1 MKRELTPE
9 QKKIFRDYY
18 IDRAKTI
25 TGQVLV
31 VVFGVLMPAMTMLLR
46 RRFLPLW
53 LNLAIAGIGLVLI
66 LTSKAA
72 KDAEAEEKRWRR

>member
-1 MKRELTPE
+1 MKRDLTPE

-18 IDRAKTI
+18 IDRVKSI
-25 TGQVLV
+25 GGQIIV
-31 VVFGVLMPAMTMLLR
+31 VVFGIIMPATKLFMKKPL
-46 RRFLPLW
+46 LPLW
-53 LNLAIAGIGLVLI
+53 LNLTIAGIGLVMV